1 MKLLESIEQ
10 AFQHVNHAT
19 PHELRG
25 KIVSLGLTAE
35 LAAPWIEEPDLLP
48 YGRKVVYQTEDVEV
62 IVVHLPA
69 GTETLIHDH
78 GASIG
83 CAYVL
88 EGRLTNRVYR
98 LSREGYAYEAGASV
112 IEQGQFL
119 YAPQGQI
126 HQMCNTGPH
135 RMVSF
140 HVYAPKLSGSKSFY
154 TYEQVLDY
162 VI

>member
-10 AFQHVNHAT
+10 AFQHIDHT
-19 PHELRG
+19 TLHELRG

-35 LAAPWIEEPDLLP
+35 LAAPWIEEPRLLP

-69 GTETLIHDH
+69 GTETFIHDH

-88 EGRLTNRVYR
+88 EGQLTNRVYR

-112 IEQGQFL
+112 VEPGQFL

-126 HQMCNTGPH
+126 HQMCNTGPR